1 MRLKIIFLKCLNL
14 KKNKFAT
21 KFVGMLILQKKNTTA
36 LSSTR
41 KDFEADKLILEETL
55 KIIKDIVQNGF

>member
-1 MRLKIIFLKCLNL
+1 
-14 KKNKFAT
+14 
-21 KFVGMLILQKKNTTA
+21 MLILQKKNTTA

-41 KDFEADKLILEETL
+41 KDFEAEKLILEETL